1 MLPLIVVPVACV
13 EVVAR
18 LVSAVLLPTVLLKVI
33 LPVPAVIVSALAPLT
48 APPKDTGLL
57 VVAKVTAAPK
67 VTAPV

>member
-1 MLPLIVVPVACV
+1 MPLIVVPVACV

-48 APPKDTGLL
+48 APPNDTALL
-57 VVAKVTAAPK
+57 DVVNVEFAPK